1 MDAPLIAV
9 QVLLGVDSDPI
20 RGTVRTTDEPAVPF
34 TGWIELTHLLARAH
48 QGDQGDRSHLDASVG
63 AVADRFADAFL
74 RGDTDLLGGL
84 YAAELRFTSHADGT
98 VRDREQALA
107 AFRTLRPQLRD
118 LTLEVI
124 DRHVS
129 EHGYTSQQ
137 IVRCTAPDGT
147 RLTIPHCLVVRVE
160 NDCITRIDEY
170 LDRSTVAPLL
180 AQIPGVMRPI
190 SR

>member
-9 QVLLGVDSDPI
+9 QVLLAVDSDPI
-20 RGTVRTTDEPAVPF
+20 RGTVRTADEPAVPF
-34 TGWIELTHLLARAH
+34 TGWIELTHPP
-48 QGDQGDRSHLDASVG
+48 
-63 AVADRFADAFL
+63 
-74 RGDTDLLGGL
+74 GGL

-118 LTLEVI
+118 VTLEVI

-129 EHGYTSQQ
+129 EHGYTTQQ
-137 IVRCTAPDGT
+137 IVRRTAPDGT

-160 NDCITRIDEY
+160 HDCITRIDEY
-170 LDRSTVAPLL
+170 LDRATVAPLL

-190 SR
+190 SQVAKRLSRLGR